1 MSYLPFV
8 RLGLR
13 LCRGGGPAGLVRL
26 VLQAAA
32 VAFGAFVLLAT
43 LAAPGVAERQDG
55 RIGDREPV
63 LAASAGTAGC
73 FKLRTVEDNVGSR
86 PLRRVAVWNA
96 TAQSPRPPGVLAW
109 PAAGEIVVSP
119 ALAELIGDDARAAA
133 RFPQRVVGVVGPAGL
148 VAPDELLAYV
158 GVPAA
163 EADRAGGAQCVERI
177 GTQIRH
183 RGASWT
189 GAVEEVLRPAV
200 LVPVGMAVFV
210 LIPLGIFLAAS
221 ARLSAATRE
230 RRLAALRLLG
240 ADARQTQVVNAV
252 ETGAVAAVGAA
263 IGTAGWLAARGGTE
277 QLNLGHLH
285 WFAEDLALSPFTVAM
300 TTVGL
305 PLYAVAVATGAFAR
319 LRGNPLHAFRNA
331 ASRRP
336 ALLRIAPITCGVALL
351 AGAAALPATR
361 AYWALLAFAAGL
373 VLTAV
378 GLPLVTP
385 LLVQTMWQRL
395 NRRPGLPPALRIA
408 GRRALASDGAAAR
421 LVATVGVTL
430 FAAGIG
436 LGAAEHV
443 RLAESLA
450 TPSAPAQLKLTL
462 DGAVNPTVLD
472 ALRATPGIRGASQYE
487 YASAELGAEQRADV
501 MIASC
506 ADVRGLFDGAEACS
520 PERVYRLH
528 INSPDFA
535 GEPQLPA
542 GTTLRLTPAA
552 ETDCPAARTVVAPA
566 DKLELTPKLYA
577 DRPYQLLITT
587 AANCTAAQTTTVLL
601 RNEPPVL
608 ERARQILATQ
618 APASNVQGFLGTTQ
632 GLGGATVT
640 VIIGALMAITLLLCL
655 AALVVVAVDRLIER
669 RRLTAALR
677 VVGVPR
683 RTEAAADMAEVALP
697 LVISAG
703 LAMAATAGAVHVAI
717 DITGVTTRRF
727 GEVLLIQV
735 GLTATAVV
743 LLTAVVY
750 VGTLLRT
757 SSEDLRRE

>member
-13 LCRGGGPAGLVRL
+13 LCRGGGAAGLVRL

-32 VAFGAFVLLAT
+32 VSFGAFVLLAT

-55 RIGDREPV
+55 RLGDREPV
-63 LAASAGTAGC
+63 VATSAGTAGC
-73 FKLRTVEDNVGSR
+73 LKLRTVEDNIGSR
-86 PLRRVAVWNA
+86 PLRRVAVWNT

-133 RFPQRVVGVVGPAGL
+133 RFPQRVVGVVDPAGL

-183 RGASWT
+183 RGVSWT

-263 IGTAGWLAARGGTE
+263 IGTAGWLSVRGGTE
-277 QLNLGHLH
+277 QLSLGHLH
-285 WFAEDLALSPFTVAM
+285 WFAEDLALSPFTVAL
-300 TTVGL
+300 TAVGL

-361 AYWALLAFAAGL
+361 AFWALLAFAAGL
-373 VLTAV
+373 VLTTV

-472 ALRATPGIRGASQYE
+472 ALRATPGIHGASQYE
-487 YASAELGAEQRADV
+487 YASGRLGAEQRADV

-552 ETDCPAARTVVAPA
+552 ETNCPAARTVVTPA
-566 DKLELTPKLYA
+566 EKLELTPKLYA
-577 DRPYQLLITT
+577 DRPYQLLITSP
-587 AANCTAAQTTTVLL
+587 ANCTAAQTTTVLL

-669 RRLTAALR
+669 RRLIAALR
-677 VVGVPR
+677 IVGVPR

-697 LVISAG
+697 LAISAA

-717 DITGVTTRRF
+717 EITGVTTRRF
-727 GEVLLIQV
+727 GEILLIQV

-750 VGTLLRT
+750 VGTLVRT